1 MKVKSIII
9 GFLIASLLTAC
20 SSSPKITDT
29 SFEQDIVQIDD
40 LEIKLVNHG
49 IIEDNNSFES
59 NQKLNESFNI
69 LETDQLNELFNNLE
83 TDQLIYL
90 TEVEISSQNLDHTL
104 DFSAT
109 DSNGNEIR
117 PAFRLLIAGKP
128 EICKVYFVIDKDTEI
143 SKFNAIIEKGGKVST
158 HSFSINYDND

>member
-9 GFLIASLLTAC
+9 GFLMASLLVAC

-29 SFEQDIVQIDD
+29 NYEQDIAQIDD

-49 IIEDNNSFES
+49 IIEEKNSFES
-59 NQKLNESFNI
+59 SQKL
-69 LETDQLNELFNNLE
+69 DELFNNLE

-117 PAFRLLIAGKP
+117 PAHRLLIAGKP
-128 EICKVYFVIDKDTEI
+128 EICKVYFVIDKYTEI
-143 SKFNAIIEKGGKVST
+143 SKFNAIIEKDGKVST
-158 HSFSINYDND
+158 HSFSINYDNN

>member
-9 GFLIASLLTAC
+9 GFLMASLLVAC

-29 SFEQDIVQIDD
+29 NYEQDIAQIDD

-49 IIEDNNSFES
+49 IIEDKNSFEN
-59 NQKLNESFNI
+59 NQKL
-69 LETDQLNELFNNLE
+69 DELFNNLE

-109 DSNGNEIR
+109 DSNDNEIR
-117 PAFRLLIAGKP
+117 PAHRLLIAGKP

>member
-1 MKVKSIII
+1 MKRKSIII
-9 GFLIASLLTAC
+9 GFLLASLLTAC
-20 SSSPKITDT
+20 SNSSKITDT
-29 SFEQDIVQIDD
+29 SFEEDIVQIDD

-49 IIEDNNSFES
+49 IIEDKNSLES
-59 NQKLNESFNI
+59 DQKL
-69 LETDQLNELFNNLE
+69 DELFDNLE

-109 DSNGNEIR
+109 DSNGKEIR
-117 PAFRLLIAGKP
+117 PAFKSLIAGKP

-143 SKFNAIIEKGGKVST
+143 SKFNNIIEKDGKVSID
-158 HSFSINYDND
+158 SFRISYDNN

>member
-1 MKVKSIII
+1 MKLKSIII
-9 GFLIASLLTAC
+9 AFLLSFLLVAC
-20 SSSPKITDT
+20 SSSPKIMDT
-29 SFEQDIVQIDD
+29 SFEQDTIQIDD

-49 IIEDNNSFES
+49 IIEDKNSLENNE
-59 NQKLNESFNI
+59 KLNELFND
-69 LETDQLNELFNNLE
+69 LETDQLM
-83 TDQLIYL
+83 YL
-90 TEVEISSQNLDHTL
+90 TEVEIRSQNLDHTL

-109 DSNGNEIR
+109 DSNDNEIR
-117 PAFRLLIAGKP
+117 PAHRLLIAGKP